1 MGLSPKK
8 FRDFRKDS
16 ELYSYLGKKYIK
28 LEEGGVLE
36 EVFDKPTLMTL
47 YRLVNRGVFESLV
60 GVIKSGKE
68 AKIFRALGSKGEE
81 YAVKIYLT
89 VSAEFK
95 KGMLP
100 YLEGDV
106 RFTRIR
112 RGSRSLIYLWAQKEF
127 KNLKKAWE
135 IGVRVPKPY
144 TVENNVLVIEF
155 IGENGVPAPL
165 LKDADVLNPEK
176 VYEKLLNYLKILYRK
191 GELVHGD
198 LSEYNVMILKN
209 DEPVIFDM
217 SQAVLLSHPLA
228 DMLLRRDIS
237 NLNRFF
243 RKIGV
248 EVKPENEIY
257 RWITQDESNI

>member
-1 MGLSPKK
+1 MSPKK
-8 FRDFRKDS
+8 IKDFRKDS
-16 ELYSYLGKKYIK
+16 ELYSYLSKKYIK
-28 LEEGGVLE
+28 LEEGEVLE

-47 YRLVNRGVFESLV
+47 YKLINRGVIESLV
-60 GVIKSGKE
+60 GVVKSGKE
-68 AKIFRALGSKGEE
+68 AKIYRALGSKGEE
-81 YAVKIYLT
+81 LAVKIYLT
-89 VSAEFK
+89 VSAEFRR
-95 KGMLP
+95 GMLP
-100 YLEGDV
+100 YLEGDIRFSHV
-106 RFTRIR
+106 RRDI
-112 RGSRSLIYLWAQKEF
+112 RSLVYAWAQKEF